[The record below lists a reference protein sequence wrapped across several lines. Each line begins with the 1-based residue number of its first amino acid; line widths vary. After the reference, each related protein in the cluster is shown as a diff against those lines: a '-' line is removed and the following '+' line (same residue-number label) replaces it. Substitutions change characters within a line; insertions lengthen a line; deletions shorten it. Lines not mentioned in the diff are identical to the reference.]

1 MTSALVERW
10 VTGWCLSRQ
19 MSWSRDGESWLVEVA
34 AETRS
39 QERIAATPSLAEAH
53 RLVEATT
60 APDVWL
66 TFIGELHASVGAA
79 VGSLDRVSGSE
90 CMMTERVEPGSV
102 PAGVVIEHDGPSP
115 MRESISTGS
124 WLRAAKWLC
133 RRITRCSI
141 ASRPCPRSAAVAS
154 DARS

>member
-19 MSWSRDGESWLVEVA
+19 MSWRRDGESWLVEVA

-39 QERIAATPSLAEAH
+39 QERIAASPSLAEAH

-60 APDVWL
+60 ASDVWL

-79 VGSLDRVSGSE
+79 VNSLDRVSGSE
-90 CMMTERVEPGSV
+90 CMMTARVEPGSV
-102 PAGVVIEHDGPSP
+102 PAGVVIEHDA
-115 MRESISTGS
+115 T
-124 WLRAAKWLC
+124 WLC
-133 RRITRCSI
+133 TRITRCSI

>member
-19 MSWSRDGESWLVEVA
+19 MSWRRDGESWLVEVA

-90 CMMTERVEPGSV
+90 CMMTARVEPGSV
-102 PAGVVIEHDGPSP
+102 PAGVVIEHDA
-115 MRESISTGS
+115 T
-124 WLRAAKWLC
+124 WLC
-133 RRITRCSI
+133 TRTTRCST
-141 ASRPCPRSAAVAS
+141 ASRRCPPSAAVAS